1 MSFSSSSKGNTA
13 QPQAALPTMQIVDT
27 PEDSSQDNH
36 APQDNRTLEQL
47 KSALESLLFVAGRP
61 LERAE
66 LRRLL
71 SAQDKQ
77 VQAALAALTK
87 DCEQRGIRVQ
97 HLGEQVQLVSAPEN
111 AQYVAALLGLPT
123 QAKLSTATLET
134 LAIVAY
140 RQPITRSQIEI
151 IRGVNSDHALAS
163 LVAHSLVS
171 EVGRAPTVGRPAL
184 FATTPEFLQQFGLES
199 LETLPKLGLS
209 PETLSNLEAATQGE
223 EAEQERRSLPK
234 SKANGAVS
242 NGHASMSEPGP
253 SVPEKGDAATAQ
265 VPQDAAAGEEGQ
277 G

>member
-1 MSFSSSSKGNTA
+1 
-13 QPQAALPTMQIVDT
+13 MQIVDT
-27 PEDSSQDNH
+27 PDDSSQDNH
-36 APQDNRTLEQL
+36 APQDDRTLDQL

-71 SAQDKQ
+71 AVHDTQ
-77 VQAALAALTK
+77 VEAVLAALAQE
-87 DCEQRGIRVQ
+87 CEQRGVRVQ
-97 HLGEQVQLVSAPEN
+97 RTGNQVQLVSAPEN
-111 AQYVAALLGLPT
+111 ARYIAALLGLPT

-134 LAIVAY
+134 LAVVAY

-209 PETLSNLEAATQGE
+209 PEALRNLEAPAQAD
-223 EAEQERRSLPK
+223 EAEHPRQRGPK
-234 SKANGAVS
+234 SRANGTAS
-242 NGHASMSEPGP
+242 NGHTALAASGNALVESERSTAANAP
-253 SVPEKGDAATAQ
+253 PEAAT
-265 VPQDAAAGEEGQ
+265 DEEGQ
-277 G
+277 E

>member
-1 MSFSSSSKGNTA
+1 
-13 QPQAALPTMQIVDT
+13 MQIVDT

-36 APQDNRTLEQL
+36 TPPDNRTLEQL
-47 KSALESLLFVAGRP
+47 TSALESLLFIAGRP

-71 SAQDKQ
+71 SASEKQ
-77 VQAALAALTK
+77 VEAAIVALAKA
-87 DCEQRGIRVQ
+87 CEQRGIRVQ
-97 HLGEQVQLVSAPEN
+97 RLGDQVQLVSAPEN

-134 LAIVAY
+134 LAVVAY

-199 LETLPKLGLS
+199 LERLPKLGLS
-209 PETLSNLEAATQGE
+209 AETLLNLEAATQAEEGE
-223 EAEQERRSLPK
+223 PTRQSGHQTARQPAPK
-234 SKANGAVS
+234 SKAPDTPS
-242 NGHASMSEPGP
+242 NGHAPTPAVGGIAAESGEAIRTAMQQETQPDEEEP
-253 SVPEKGDAATAQ
+253 E
-265 VPQDAAAGEEGQ
+265 
-277 G
+277 